1 MRARAFAAYLPAL
14 DQEQAAASEY
24 ADTVTELRA
33 RII

>member
-1 MRARAFAAYLPAL
+1 MRARVAAYLPAL

-24 ADTVTELRA
+24 ADTVSEFRV